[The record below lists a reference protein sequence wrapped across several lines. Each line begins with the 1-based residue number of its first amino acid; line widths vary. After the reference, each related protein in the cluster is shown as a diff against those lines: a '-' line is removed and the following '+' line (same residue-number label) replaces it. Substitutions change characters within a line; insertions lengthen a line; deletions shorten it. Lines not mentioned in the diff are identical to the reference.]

1 MNKQRLAWICC
12 LTLLV
17 LAGRHDFCGYGLAD
31 DATAQSKT
39 EDGFVPLFNGK
50 DLTGWEGDKS
60 LWKAEDGMIVGD
72 SKGIKHNEFLATTKA
87 FGDFELRL
95 EFRLR
100 DGKGNTG
107 VQFRSKRVPNNT
119 EVSGYQADLGEKY
132 WGCLYDES
140 RRNKVLVQAPEGLAK
155 VLKPDAWNSYV
166 IRAEG
171 DHITLAINGFKTVDY
186 RETEAGIARNGIIA
200 VQVHSGPALRVE
212 FRNLRIKELK

>member
-1 MNKQRLAWICC
+1 MNRRRLALIGC
-12 LTLLV
+12 LTILV
-17 LAGRHDFCGYGLAD
+17 LAGWNSNCVHGFAD
-31 DATAQSKT
+31 DATAKAEK

-50 DLTGWEGDKS
+50 DLTGWEGDKT
-60 LWKAEDGMIVGD
+60 LFKAEDGMIVGD
-72 SKGIKHNEFLATTKA
+72 SKGIKHNEFLATTKT

-155 VLKPDAWNSYV
+155 VLKPDGWNSYV

-186 RETEAGIARNGIIA
+186 RETDANIARDGIIA
-200 VQVHSGPALRVE
+200 VQVHSGPPLRVE